1 MNEQMVDIFK
11 VTQGEKMFRI
21 QVSEKLIKKE
31 NIAETVI
38 FYRAMKSDNAL
49 VSLEVKGNNLVIT
62 DPGTSAEAREYGMA
76 KIDAQDIIG
85 IIPDIRRLYKIERSA
100 TGDRMV
106 ELWTFYPDENYVEIQ
121 KLDDGMVTVTNI
133 HAGQPGL
140 FEHRENVLAV
150 VPFIGEV
157 PAREVTCH

>member
-1 MNEQMVDIFK
+1 
-11 VTQGEKMFRI
+11 
-21 QVSEKLIKKE
+21 
-31 NIAETVI
+31 
-38 FYRAMKSDNAL
+38 
-49 VSLEVKGNNLVIT
+49 
-62 DPGTSAEAREYGMA
+62 
-76 KIDAQDIIG
+76 
-85 IIPDIRRLYKIERSA
+85 
-100 TGDRMV
+100 MV

-140 FEHRENVLAV
+140 FEHRENVPAV